1 MHLTSCETLV
11 ILITSIGELLLYYCR
26 FFLFISF
33 HCKKKKKKIPARLFL
48 VLSCVALFIVAGIH
62 FPVDLNCDQMEKGEQ
77 YSEHSVE
84 RNLRAYMSRRDYRN
98 KWMSSPYGSTY
109 SHSWGNHTNSSW
121 EPRPPYYASTPQS
134 PQPPQLIPP
143 FE

>member
-33 HCKKKKKKIPARLFL
+33 HCKKKKKKKIPAGLFL

-84 RNLRAYMSRRDYRN
+84 RNLRAYMSRRDY
-98 KWMSSPYGSTY
+98 SSVTSATTVNPS
-109 SHSWGNHTNSSW
+109 
-121 EPRPPYYASTPQS
+121 
-134 PQPPQLIPP
+134 I
-143 FE
+143 